1 MITNET
7 QDQQPDALTRL
18 EQTIN
23 AHGGA
28 RIRALTNAILSEARK
43 EMEAL
48 RNERNGLAESRRRLM
63 EVVQSAEDH
72 RRALQDRINALSAKA
87 SKALRMGQQQ
97 GQVELAQDLLN
108 GDEEQ
113 WREYL
118 HRIVSED
125 EK

>member
-48 RNERNGLAESRRRLM
+48 RLERKRMAISVYEAEEKLAQANNTASR
-63 EVVQSAEDH
+63 
-72 RRALQDRINALSAKA
+72 LSAKA
-87 SKALRMGQQQ
+87 SDSLRMGQQQ
-97 GQVELAQDLLN
+97 GRVELAQDLLN